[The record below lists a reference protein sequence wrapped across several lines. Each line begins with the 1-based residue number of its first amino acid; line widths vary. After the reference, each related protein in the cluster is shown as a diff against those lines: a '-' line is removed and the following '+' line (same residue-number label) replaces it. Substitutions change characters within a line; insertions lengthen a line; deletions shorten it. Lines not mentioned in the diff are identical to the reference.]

1 MALQQPLLAGPGG
14 GDVEDGS
21 LQPLQPKS
29 EPDSHRHGTALTAS
43 AHIVTAV
50 IGAGVLALPHS
61 IAWLGWLGGP
71 ALLAL
76 FYLLTWLN
84 AALLAAAAAAGS
96 TRHASYADLVGAA
109 LGPGP
114 RAAVAALQI
123 GINGLASVAYTIA
136 AAACAR
142 AVRTSL
148 ACHGVSA
155 GAGAANCGDQ
165 AALWREIAA
174 FGAAQLAASQLPSL
188 DDAAWSSAV
197 GAATSL
203 VYSLAALGL
212 SLLHATERRGT
223 STGIP
228 AATAEEKT
236 LGALSA
242 LGGIAFALA
251 FPTVLV
257 EVQATIREVPGG
269 RRAGA
274 AMQRAI
280 AGSLLVSFLLYMGV
294 GVAGY
299 AAFGNE
305 VPDNVLA
312 IPHIGPT
319 WVLVVANCAVILHL
333 LSAYQVYSQPVFAAL
348 ERALLPARD
357 PLGATKAGQALVV
370 SETHPVVTPDH
381 SEPAWPARL
390 VLRSAYV
397 VLATALAALLPCF
410 SQILGLIGAL
420 LFWPAGVYFPITLYL
435 QVTGRRGWQRCVL
448 LTLTILLF
456 FVSLAVAGAAVHGLV
471 LEVLRN

>member
-29 EPDSHRHGTALTAS
+29 EPDSHRHGE
-43 AHIVTAV
+43 VM
-50 IGAGVLALPHS
+50 
-61 IAWLGWLGGP
+61 
-71 ALLAL
+71 
-76 FYLLTWLN
+76 
-84 AALLAAAAAAGS
+84 
-96 TRHASYADLVGAA
+96 
-109 LGPGP
+109 
-114 RAAVAALQI
+114 I

-212 SLLHATERRGT
+212 SLLHGERPVREKREGPCKPLGLDATERRGT

-257 EVQATIREVPGG
+257 E
-269 RRAGA
+269 
-274 AMQRAI
+274 RAI

-333 LSAYQVYSQPVFAAL
+333 LSAYQVYSQPAFAAL

-471 LEVLRN
+471 LEVLRK